1 MESQANGE
9 LQKPLIY
16 LDQNIYDKIRRGIF
30 GGLREEIKK
39 HFIVVYSDET
49 LKEFDGNYNL
59 RDGYLDILETFDSL
73 YMKVVLAEKF
83 RITDR
88 VQFYNGSARQFYEK
102 WKINKSESPDASAS
116 MMRLA
121 NKLIG
126 GLKGIRFDELIDDQK
141 LDFEKL
147 VADLVESSKDD
158 EILGPVM
165 LKAANDMKGQF
176 EVVSHQMRGTLNE
189 HIKDQENFRGS
200 KELHEKIKIGP
211 KQLKNITPPNV
222 IKKIWEQI
230 ASSPELKG
238 KNITFDKFFQLE
250 SNPIYP
256 GEDYPIY
263 SKVGML
269 YNMLN
274 SIGFYPDKD
283 IERENRFAG
292 SLCDSQHAANAIY
305 CKFLMTSD
313 LAMSKKCSAIYEY
326 LGIGTRIIYVAEQPR
341 ENQRKQ

>member
-1 MESQANGE
+1 MQDSGNK
-9 LQKPLIY
+9 KPLIY
-16 LDQNIYDKIRRGIF
+16 LDQNIYDKIRRGVL
-30 GGLREEIKK
+30 GGLKEEINKD
-39 HFIVVYSDET
+39 FTVVYSDET
-49 LKEFDGNYNL
+49 LKEIDGNDNL
-59 RDGYLDILETFDSL
+59 RDVYLDVLKTFDSL
-73 YMKVVLAEKF
+73 YMKVVLTEKF
-83 RITDR
+83 RITDK
-88 VQFYNGSARQFYEK
+88 VQFHRGSVRQFFEK
-102 WKINKSESPDASAS
+102 WKINQSESPDASTS
-116 MMRLA
+116 MIRLA

-147 VADLVESSKDD
+147 MTDLVESSKDD
-158 EILGPVM
+158 EMLGPVM
-165 LKAANDMKGQF
+165 LRAANEMKDQF
-176 EVVSHQMRGTLNE
+176 GVVSQQMRRTLNE

-211 KQLKNITPPNV
+211 KQLKNIAHPNV

-230 ASSPELKG
+230 ASSPELKDKG
-238 KNITFDKFFQLE
+238 ITFDKFFQLE

-292 SLCDSQHAANAIY
+292 SLCDSQHAANAIF

-326 LGIGTRIIYVAEQPR
+326 LGIGTRIIYIGEQPR
-341 ENQRKQ
+341 GN